1 MPRTYN
7 IDIDSYIG
15 YPISKGYVKSK
26 LQPMKGK
33 PCAVRI
39 NSYGGDVQTALDI
52 RQQFID
58 HGQVTAYIIGMT
70 ASAAT
75 ILAMGAR
82 KVVMSRYALMLVHP
96 CSAAVSAWGYY
107 NKEELAKAIE
117 QLRKT
122 QADLKTLDRVVAS
135 IYAAKV
141 GAHNAGSMA
150 ALMQEARWIG
160 AEEALHLGLIDEID
174 PDEQQP
180 DPAKVPMTDAQREHI
195 VACGLPVPTFGMAT
209 ESTEDESTEDEST
222 EAESAEG
229 ESAEAESAEG
239 KSAEAESAEDN
250 ATNAGNTPHTTTEQ
264 QMRKSIGEAV
274 RNFFETIFARAAK
287 PSCAAKP
294 ADAKPQGEAK
304 PQGAAAATTD
314 DKPHNTNTPIMNTQ
328 TLTPATL
335 CAKFGVAQ
343 FTATDGKVTFTIEQ
357 IDALEKVIKA
367 LDDEKNEAE
376 AKLNAADGDTTAS
389 AKPST
394 EPDEGTALPGA
405 EACDFYRKYGSLI

>member
-1 MPRTYN
+1 MPRTYH

-96 CSAAVSAWGYY
+96 CSAAVAQWGYY

-117 QLRKT
+117 GLRKT

-141 GAHNAGSMA
+141 GDSNVGKME
-150 ALMQEARWIG
+150 ALMHEARWIG
-160 AEEALHLGLIDEID
+160 AEEALRLGLIDEID

-180 DPAKVPMTDAQREHI
+180 DPAKEPMTDAQREHI
-195 VACGLPVPTFGMAT
+195 VACGLPVPTFGMTAGSMT
-209 ESTEDESTEDEST
+209 AGST
-222 EAESAEG
+222 EAGSTEG
-229 ESAEAESAEG
+229 TAAASITTT
-239 KSAEAESAEDN
+239 
-250 ATNAGNTPHTTTEQ
+250 ATATEQ

-274 RNFFETIFARAAK
+274 RVFFETIFARAAK
-287 PSCAAKP
+287 ASCA
-294 ADAKPQGEAK
+294 AKPQGEAK

-314 DKPHNTNTPIMNTQ
+314 DKPHHTNTPTMNTK

-335 CAKFGVAQ
+335 CAKLGVAQ
-343 FTATDGKVTFTIEQ
+343 LTATDGKVTLTAEQ

-376 AKLNAADGDTTAS
+376 AKLNATDGDTTNS

-394 EPDEGTALPGA
+394 EADEGTALPGA

>member
-33 PCAVRI
+33 PCTVRI

-96 CSAAVSAWGYY
+96 CSAGVSAWGYY

-117 QLRKT
+117 GLRKT

-141 GAHNAGSMA
+141 GDSNVGKME
-150 ALMQEARWIG
+150 ALMHEARWIG
-160 AEEALHLGLIDEID
+160 AEEALRLGLIDEID

-180 DPAKVPMTDAQREHI
+180 DPAKVAMTDAQREHI
-195 VACGLPVPTFGMAT
+195 VACGLPVPTFGMAA

-222 EAESAEG
+222 EAESTED
-229 ESAEAESAEG
+229 EST
-239 KSAEAESAEDN
+239 EDN
-250 ATNAGNTPHTTTEQ
+250 ATNEGNTPHTTTEQ

-274 RNFFETIFARAAK
+274 RDFFETIFARAAK

-294 ADAKPQGEAK
+294 AEAK

-335 CAKFGVAQ
+335 CAKLGVAQ
-343 FTATDGKVTFTIEQ
+343 LTATDGKVTLTTEQ

-367 LDDEKNEAE
+367 LDDAKADAE
-376 AKLNAADGDTTAS
+376 AQLDATDGDTTNS
-389 AKPST
+389 AKPTT
-394 EPDEGTALPGA
+394 EADEGTALPGA

>member
-1 MPRTYN
+1 MPRTYH

-33 PCAVRI
+33 PCTVRI

-96 CSAAVSAWGYY
+96 CSAVVSTLGYY

-117 QLRKT
+117 GLRKT

-135 IYAAKV
+135 IFAAKV
-141 GAHNAGSMA
+141 GDSNVGKME
-150 ALMQEARWIG
+150 ALMHEARWIG
-160 AEEALHLGLIDEID
+160 AEEALRLGLIDEID

-180 DPAKVPMTDAQREHI
+180 DPAKEPMTDAQREHI
-195 VACGLPVPTFGMAT
+195 VACGLPVPTFGMAA
-209 ESTEDESTEDEST
+209 ESMAAASTEGT
-222 EAESAEG
+222 A
-229 ESAEAESAEG
+229 
-239 KSAEAESAEDN
+239 
-250 ATNAGNTPHTTTEQ
+250 ATITTTATATEQ

-274 RNFFETIFARAAK
+274 RDFFETIFARAAK

-294 ADAKPQGEAK
+294 
-304 PQGAAAATTD
+304 QGAAAATAD

-335 CAKFGVAQ
+335 CAKLGVAHI
-343 FTATDGKVTFTIEQ
+343 TATDGKVTFTTEQ
-357 IDALEKVIKA
+357 IEALEKEIKA

-376 AKLNAADGDTTAS
+376 AALNSTDGDTTGS

-394 EPDEGTALPGA
+394 EADEGTALPGA

>member
-1 MPRTYN
+1 MPRTYH

-33 PCAVRI
+33 PCNVRI

-96 CSAAVSAWGYY
+96 CSVGVSKWGYY
-107 NKEELAKAIE
+107 NKEELANAIE
-117 QLRKT
+117 DLRKA

-141 GAHNAGSMA
+141 GDSNVGKME
-150 ALMQEARWIG
+150 ALMHEARWIG
-160 AEEALHLGLIDEID
+160 AEEALRLGLIDEID
-174 PDEQQP
+174 TDKEQP
-180 DPAKVPMTDAQREHI
+180 DPAKEPMTNAQREHI
-195 VACGLPVPTFGMAT
+195 VACGLPVPTFGMAAESMAA
-209 ESTEDESTEDEST
+209 ESTEPESTVAPAAASIT
-222 EAESAEG
+222 TT
-229 ESAEAESAEG
+229 
-239 KSAEAESAEDN
+239 
-250 ATNAGNTPHTTTEQ
+250 ATATEQ
-264 QMRKSIGEAV
+264 QMRKTIGEAV
-274 RNFFETIFARAAK
+274 RDFFETIFARAAK

-294 ADAKPQGEAK
+294 
-304 PQGAAAATTD
+304 QGAAAATAD

-335 CAKFGVAQ
+335 CAKLGVAHI
-343 FTATDGKVTFTIEQ
+343 TATDGKVTFTTEQ
-357 IDALEKVIKA
+357 IDALEKAIKA
-367 LDDEKNEAE
+367 MEDEKNEAE
-376 AKLNAADGDTTAS
+376 AKLNATDGDTTGS

-394 EPDEGTALPGA
+394 EADEGTALPGA

>member
-1 MPRTYN
+1 MPRTYH

-26 LQPMKGK
+26 LQPIKGK

-96 CSAAVSAWGYY
+96 CSAAVSTWGYY

-117 QLRKT
+117 GLRKAQT
-122 QADLKTLDRVVAS
+122 DLKTLDRVVAS

-141 GAHNAGSMA
+141 GDSNVGKME
-150 ALMQEARWIG
+150 ALMHEARWIG
-160 AEEALHLGLIDEID
+160 AEEALRLGLIDEID
-174 PDEQQP
+174 PDEEQP
-180 DPAKVPMTDAQREHI
+180 DPAKEPMTDAQREHI
-195 VACGLPVPTFGMAT
+195 VACGLPVPTFGGAAGSMAAG
-209 ESTEDESTEDEST
+209 ST
-222 EAESAEG
+222 EAASTEG
-229 ESAEAESAEG
+229 TAA
-239 KSAEAESAEDN
+239 
-250 ATNAGNTPHTTTEQ
+250 ATITTTATASEQ
-264 QMRKSIGEAV
+264 QMRKTIGEAV
-274 RNFFETIFARAAK
+274 RDFFETIFARAAK

-294 ADAKPQGEAK
+294 AEAK

-335 CAKFGVAQ
+335 CAKLGVAHI
-343 FTATDGKVTFTIEQ
+343 TATDGKVTFTTEQ

-376 AKLNAADGDTTAS
+376 AKLNATDGDTTGS

-394 EPDEGTALPGA
+394 EADEGTALPGA

>member
-33 PCAVRI
+33 PCNVRI

-96 CSAAVSAWGYY
+96 CSAGVSAWGYY

-117 QLRKT
+117 GLRKT
-122 QADLKTLDRVVAS
+122 QTDLKTLDRVVAS

-141 GAHNAGSMA
+141 GDSNVGKME
-150 ALMQEARWIG
+150 ALMHEARWIG
-160 AEEALHLGLIDEID
+160 AEEALRLGLIDEID

-180 DPAKVPMTDAQREHI
+180 DPAKEPMTDAQREHI
-195 VACGLPVPTFGMAT
+195 VACGLPVPTFGMAA
-209 ESTEDESTEDEST
+209 ESMAAGSMAAGST
-222 EAESAEG
+222 EATAASIITT
-229 ESAEAESAEG
+229 
-239 KSAEAESAEDN
+239 
-250 ATNAGNTPHTTTEQ
+250 ATATEQ

-274 RNFFETIFARAAK
+274 RDFFETIFARAAK
-287 PSCAAKP
+287 PSCAAKS
-294 ADAKPQGEAK
+294 ADAK

-314 DKPHNTNTPIMNTQ
+314 DKPHNTNTTVMNTQ
-328 TLTPATL
+328 TLTPVTL
-335 CAKFGVAQ
+335 CAKLGVAQ
-343 FTATDGKVTFTIEQ
+343 LTATDGKVTFTTEQ

-367 LDDEKNEAE
+367 LDDAKADAE
-376 AKLNAADGDTTAS
+376 AKLDATDGDTTNS
-389 AKPST
+389 AKPTT
-394 EPDEGTALPGA
+394 EADEDTALPGA

>member
-1 MPRTYN
+1 MPRTYH

-26 LQPMKGK
+26 LQPLKGK
-33 PCAVRI
+33 PCTVRI

-96 CSAAVSAWGYY
+96 CSTAVTNWGYY
-107 NKEELAKAIE
+107 NKEELDKAIE
-117 QLRKT
+117 KLRKA

-141 GAHNAGSMA
+141 GDSNVGKME
-150 ALMQEARWIG
+150 ALMHEARWIG
-160 AEEALHLGLIDEID
+160 AEEALRLGLIDEID
-174 PDEQQP
+174 PDEEQP
-180 DPAKVPMTDAQREHI
+180 DPAKEPMTDAQREHI
-195 VACGLPVPTFGMAT
+195 VACGLPVPTFNTNTASTNTNTASITTTAT
-209 ESTEDESTEDEST
+209 
-222 EAESAEG
+222 A
-229 ESAEAESAEG
+229 
-239 KSAEAESAEDN
+239 
-250 ATNAGNTPHTTTEQ
+250 TEQ
-264 QMRKSIGEAV
+264 QMRKTIGEAV
-274 RNFFETIFARAAK
+274 RDFFETIFARAAK
-287 PSCAAKP
+287 PSCAAKS
-294 ADAKPQGEAK
+294 AEAK
-304 PQGAAAATTD
+304 PQGAAAATAD
-314 DKPHNTNTPIMNTQ
+314 YKPHNTNTPIMNTQ

-335 CAKFGVAQ
+335 CAKLGVAHI
-343 FTATDGKVTFTIEQ
+343 TATDGKVTFTTEQ
-357 IDALEKVIKA
+357 IDALEKAIKA

-376 AKLNAADGDTTAS
+376 AKLNAADGDTTGS

-394 EPDEGTALPGA
+394 EADEGTALPGA

>member
-1 MPRTYN
+1 MPRTYH

-15 YPISKGYVKSK
+15 YPISKGYVKCK

-33 PCAVRI
+33 PCTVRI

-96 CSAAVSAWGYY
+96 CSAAVSTWGYY

-117 QLRKT
+117 GLRKT

-141 GAHNAGSMA
+141 GEHNAGSMA
-150 ALMQEARWIG
+150 ALMHEARWIG
-160 AEEALHLGLIDEID
+160 AEEALRLGLIDEID
-174 PDEQQP
+174 PDEEQP
-180 DPAKVPMTDAQREHI
+180 DPAKEPMTDAQREHI
-195 VACGLPVPTFGMAT
+195 VACGLPVPTFGGAA
-209 ESTEDESTEDEST
+209 EST
-222 EAESAEG
+222 EAESTEP
-229 ESAEAESAEG
+229 ESTVADIA
-239 KSAEAESAEDN
+239 
-250 ATNAGNTPHTTTEQ
+250 NAGHTSEQ
-264 QMRKSIGEAV
+264 QMRKTIGEAV
-274 RNFFETIFARAAK
+274 RDFFETIFARAAK

-294 ADAKPQGEAK
+294 AEAK
-304 PQGAAAATTD
+304 PQSNAAATTD
-314 DKPHNTNTPIMNTQ
+314 DKPHNTNTPTMNTQ

-335 CAKFGVAQ
+335 CAKLGVAQ
-343 FTATDGKVTFTIEQ
+343 FTATDGKVTFTTEQ
-357 IDALEKVIKA
+357 IEALEKVIKA

-376 AKLNAADGDTTAS
+376 AKLNATDGDTTNS

-394 EPDEGTALPGA
+394 EADEGTALPGA

>member
-75 ILAMGAR
+75 ILTMGAR

-96 CSAAVSAWGYY
+96 CSTAVSTWGYY

-117 QLRKT
+117 GLRKA
-122 QADLKTLDRVVAS
+122 QADLKTIDRVVAS

-141 GAHNAGSMA
+141 GDSNVGKME
-150 ALMQEARWIG
+150 ALMHEARWIG
-160 AEEALHLGLIDEID
+160 AEEALRLGLIDEID
-174 PDEQQP
+174 PDEEQP
-180 DPAKVPMTDAQREHI
+180 DPAKKPMTDAQREHI
-195 VACGLPVPTFGMAT
+195 VACGLPVPTFGMTA
-209 ESTEDESTEDEST
+209 EST
-222 EAESAEG
+222 EAESTEP
-229 ESAEAESAEG
+229 ESTVANIA
-239 KSAEAESAEDN
+239 
-250 ATNAGNTPHTTTEQ
+250 NAGHTTEQ
-264 QMRKSIGEAV
+264 QMRKTIGEAV
-274 RNFFETIFARAAK
+274 RVFFETIFARAAK

-294 ADAKPQGEAK
+294 AEAK

-335 CAKFGVAQ
+335 CAKLGVAHI
-343 FTATDGKVTFTIEQ
+343 TATDGKVTFTTEQ

-376 AKLNAADGDTTAS
+376 AKLNATDGDTTNS

-394 EPDEGTALPGA
+394 EADEGTALPGA

>member
-107 NKEELAKAIE
+107 NKEELAKAIDK
-117 QLRKT
+117 LRKT

-141 GAHNAGSMA
+141 GERNAGSMA
-150 ALMQEARWIG
+150 ALMHEARWIG
-160 AEEALHLGLIDEID
+160 AEEALRLGLIDEID
-174 PDEQQP
+174 PDEEQP
-180 DPAKVPMTDAQREHI
+180 DPAKEPMTDAQREHI
-195 VACGLPVPTFGMAT
+195 VACGLPVPTFGMTA
-209 ESTEDESTEDEST
+209 EST
-222 EAESAEG
+222 EAESTEP
-229 ESAEAESAEG
+229 ESTVANIA
-239 KSAEAESAEDN
+239 
-250 ATNAGNTPHTTTEQ
+250 NAGHTTEQ

-274 RNFFETIFARAAK
+274 RDFFETIFARAAK

-294 ADAKPQGEAK
+294 AEAK

-314 DKPHNTNTPIMNTQ
+314 DKPHNTNTPTMNTQ

-335 CAKFGVAQ
+335 CAKLGVAH
-343 FTATDGKVTFTIEQ
+343 FTATDGKVTLTSEQ

-376 AKLNAADGDTTAS
+376 AKLNATDGDTTNS

-394 EPDEGTALPGA
+394 EADEGTALPGA

>member
-7 IDIDSYIG
+7 IYIDSYIG

-96 CSAAVSAWGYY
+96 CSAAVSTWGYY

-117 QLRKT
+117 GLRKAQT
-122 QADLKTLDRVVAS
+122 DLKTLDRVVAS

-141 GAHNAGSMA
+141 GDSNVDKME
-150 ALMQEARWIG
+150 ALMHEARWIG
-160 AEEALHLGLIDEID
+160 AEEALRLGLIDEID

-180 DPAKVPMTDAQREHI
+180 DPFKEPMTDAQREHI
-195 VACGLPVPTFGMAT
+195 VACGLPVPTFGMTA
-209 ESTEDESTEDEST
+209 EST
-222 EAESAEG
+222 EAESTEP
-229 ESAEAESAEG
+229 ESTVANIA
-239 KSAEAESAEDN
+239 
-250 ATNAGNTPHTTTEQ
+250 NAGHTTEQ
-264 QMRKSIGEAV
+264 QMRKTIGEAV
-274 RNFFETIFARAAK
+274 RVFFETIFARAAK
-287 PSCAAKP
+287 PFCAAKP
-294 ADAKPQGEAK
+294 AEAK

-335 CAKFGVAQ
+335 CAKLGVAH
-343 FTATDGKVTFTIEQ
+343 FTATDGKVTFTTEQ

-376 AKLNAADGDTTAS
+376 AKLNATDGDTTNS

-394 EPDEGTALPGA
+394 EADEGTALPGA

>member
-1 MPRTYN
+1 MPRTYH

-96 CSAAVSAWGYY
+96 CSAAVAQWGYY

-117 QLRKT
+117 GLRKT

-141 GAHNAGSMA
+141 GERNAGSMA

-160 AEEALHLGLIDEID
+160 AEEALRLGLIDEID

-180 DPAKVPMTDAQREHI
+180 DPAKEPMTDAQREHI
-195 VACGLPVPTFGMAT
+195 VACGLPVPSFGMTA
-209 ESTEDESTEDEST
+209 ESMTAAST
-222 EAESAEG
+222 EAGSTEG
-229 ESAEAESAEG
+229 TAAASITTT
-239 KSAEAESAEDN
+239 
-250 ATNAGNTPHTTTEQ
+250 ATATEQ

-274 RNFFETIFARAAK
+274 RVFFETIFARAAK
-287 PSCAAKP
+287 ASCA
-294 ADAKPQGEAK
+294 AKPQGEAK
-304 PQGAAAATTD
+304 PQGAAAATDD
-314 DKPHNTNTPIMNTQ
+314 DKQHHTNTPTMNTK

-335 CAKFGVAQ
+335 CAKLGVAH
-343 FTATDGKVTFTIEQ
+343 FTATDGKVTFTTEQ
-357 IDALEKVIKA
+357 IDELEKVIKA
-367 LDDEKNEAE
+367 LEDEKNEAE
-376 AKLNAADGDTTAS
+376 AKLNAADGDTTGS

-394 EPDEGTALPGA
+394 EADEGTALPGA

>member
-96 CSAAVSAWGYY
+96 CSVGVSADGYY

-117 QLRKT
+117 RMRKT
-122 QADLKTLDRVVAS
+122 QADLKTLDRVLAS

-141 GAHNAGSMA
+141 GDSNVGKME
-150 ALMQEARWIG
+150 ALMYEARWIG
-160 AEEALHLGLIDEID
+160 AEEALRLGLIDEID

-180 DPAKVPMTDAQREHI
+180 DPAKEPMTDAQREHI
-195 VACGLPVPTFGMAT
+195 VACGLPVPTFGMAA
-209 ESTEDESTEDEST
+209 ESMTAAST
-222 EAESAEG
+222 EAEST
-229 ESAEAESAEG
+229 EAT
-239 KSAEAESAEDN
+239 

-274 RNFFETIFARAAK
+274 RDFFETIFARAAK

-294 ADAKPQGEAK
+294 AEAK
-304 PQGAAAATTD
+304 PQGAAAATTA
-314 DKPHNTNTPIMNTQ
+314 DKPHNTNTPVMNTQ

-335 CAKFGVAQ
+335 CAKLGVAHI
-343 FTATDGKVTFTIEQ
+343 TATDGKVTFTTEQ
-357 IDALEKVIKA
+357 IDELEKVIKA
-367 LDDEKNEAE
+367 LDDAKADAE
-376 AKLNAADGDTTAS
+376 AQLNATDGDTTDS
-389 AKPST
+389 AKPT
-394 EPDEGTALPGA
+394 DEADEDSALPGA
-405 EACDFYRKYGSLI
+405 EACDFYRKFGSLI

>member
-33 PCAVRI
+33 PCTVRI

-96 CSAAVSAWGYY
+96 CSATVSAWGYY

-117 QLRKT
+117 GLRKT

-180 DPAKVPMTDAQREHI
+180 DPAKEPMTDAQREHI
-195 VACGLPVPTFGMAT
+195 VACGLPVPTFGMTAESMTAESMAT
-209 ESTEDESTEDEST
+209 EST
-222 EAESAEG
+222 EAESTAAPAA
-229 ESAEAESAEG
+229 SITTT
-239 KSAEAESAEDN
+239 
-250 ATNAGNTPHTTTEQ
+250 ATATEQ

-274 RNFFETIFARAAK
+274 RDFFETIFARAAK
-287 PSCAAKP
+287 PSCAAKS
-294 ADAKPQGEAK
+294 AEAKPQGDAK
-304 PQGAAAATTD
+304 PQGAAAATDD

-335 CAKFGVAQ
+335 CAKLGVAQ
-343 FTATDGKVTFTIEQ
+343 FTATDGKVTFTTEQ

-367 LDDEKNEAE
+367 LDDAKADAE
-376 AKLNAADGDTTAS
+376 AQLDATDGDTTNS

-394 EPDEGTALPGA
+394 EADEGTALPGA

>member
-1 MPRTYN
+1 MPRTYH

-26 LQPMKGK
+26 LQPLKGK
-33 PCAVRI
+33 PCTVRI

-96 CSAAVSAWGYY
+96 CSTAVTNWGYY

-117 QLRKT
+117 KLRKA

-141 GAHNAGSMA
+141 GDSNVGKME
-150 ALMQEARWIG
+150 ALMHEARWIG
-160 AEEALHLGLIDEID
+160 AEEALRLGLIDEID
-174 PDEQQP
+174 PDEEQP
-180 DPAKVPMTDAQREHI
+180 DPAKEPMTDAQREHI
-195 VACGLPVPTFGMAT
+195 VACGLPVPTFNTDTASTNTNTASITTTAT
-209 ESTEDESTEDEST
+209 
-222 EAESAEG
+222 A
-229 ESAEAESAEG
+229 
-239 KSAEAESAEDN
+239 
-250 ATNAGNTPHTTTEQ
+250 TEQ
-264 QMRKSIGEAV
+264 QMRKTIGEAV
-274 RNFFETIFARAAK
+274 RDFFETIFARAAK

-294 ADAKPQGEAK
+294 AEAK

-335 CAKFGVAQ
+335 CAKLGVAHI
-343 FTATDGKVTFTIEQ
+343 TATDGKVTFTTEQ
-357 IDALEKVIKA
+357 IDALEKAIKA

-376 AKLNAADGDTTAS
+376 AKLNAADGDTTGS

-394 EPDEGTALPGA
+394 EADEGTALPGA

>member
-1 MPRTYN
+1 MPRTYH

-15 YPISKGYVKSK
+15 YPISKGYVKNK

-33 PCAVRI
+33 PCTVRI

-96 CSAAVSAWGYY
+96 CSAAVSTWGYY

-117 QLRKT
+117 GLRKAQT
-122 QADLKTLDRVVAS
+122 DLKTFDRVVAS

-141 GAHNAGSMA
+141 GDSNVGKME
-150 ALMQEARWIG
+150 ALMHEARWIG
-160 AEEALHLGLIDEID
+160 AEEALRLGLIDEID
-174 PDEQQP
+174 PDEEQP
-180 DPAKVPMTDAQREHI
+180 DPAKEPMTDAQREHI
-195 VACGLPVPTFGMAT
+195 VACGLPVPTFGMAAG
-209 ESTEDESTEDEST
+209 SMAAEST
-222 EAESAEG
+222 EAGSTEG
-229 ESAEAESAEG
+229 TAA
-239 KSAEAESAEDN
+239 
-250 ATNAGNTPHTTTEQ
+250 ATITTTAEQ
-264 QMRKSIGEAV
+264 QMRKTIGEAV
-274 RNFFETIFARAAK
+274 RYFFETIFARAAK
-287 PSCAAKP
+287 PSCAAKS
-294 ADAKPQGEAK
+294 AEAK

-335 CAKFGVAQ
+335 CAKLGVAHI
-343 FTATDGKVTFTIEQ
+343 TATDGKVTFTTEQ

-376 AKLNAADGDTTAS
+376 AKLNATDGDTTNS

-394 EPDEGTALPGA
+394 EADEGTALPGA

>member
-1 MPRTYN
+1 MPRTYH

-15 YPISKGYVKSK
+15 YPISKGYIKSK

-33 PCAVRI
+33 PCNVRV

-96 CSAAVSAWGYY
+96 CSAAVSTWGYY
-107 NKEELAKAIE
+107 NKEKLAKAIE
-117 QLRKT
+117 GLRKAQT
-122 QADLKTLDRVVAS
+122 DLKTLDRVVAS

-141 GAHNAGSMA
+141 GDSNVGKME
-150 ALMQEARWIG
+150 ALMHEARWIG
-160 AEEALHLGLIDEID
+160 AEEALRLGLIDEID
-174 PDEQQP
+174 PDEEQP
-180 DPAKVPMTDAQREHI
+180 DPAKEPMTDAQREHI
-195 VACGLPVPTFGMAT
+195 VACGLPVPTFGMAAG
-209 ESTEDESTEDEST
+209 SMAAEST
-222 EAESAEG
+222 EAGSTEG
-229 ESAEAESAEG
+229 TAA
-239 KSAEAESAEDN
+239 
-250 ATNAGNTPHTTTEQ
+250 ATITTTATATEQ
-264 QMRKSIGEAV
+264 QMRKTIGEAV
-274 RNFFETIFARAAK
+274 RDFFEPLFARAAK
-287 PSCAAKP
+287 PSCA
-294 ADAKPQGEAK
+294 AK

-335 CAKFGVAQ
+335 CAKLGVAHI
-343 FTATDGKVTFTIEQ
+343 TATDGKVTFTTEQ

-376 AKLNAADGDTTAS
+376 AKLNATDGDTTNS

-394 EPDEGTALPGA
+394 EADEGTALPGA

>member
-96 CSAAVSAWGYY
+96 CSAAVSTWGYY

-117 QLRKT
+117 GLRKT

-141 GAHNAGSMA
+141 GERNAGSMA

-160 AEEALHLGLIDEID
+160 AEEALRLGLIDEID
-174 PDEQQP
+174 PDEEQP
-180 DPAKVPMTDAQREHI
+180 DPAKEPMTDAQREHI
-195 VACGLPVPTFGMAT
+195 VACGLPVPTFGGAA
-209 ESTEDESTEDEST
+209 EST
-222 EAESAEG
+222 EAESTEP
-229 ESAEAESAEG
+229 ESTVANIA
-239 KSAEAESAEDN
+239 
-250 ATNAGNTPHTTTEQ
+250 NAGHTTEQ

-274 RNFFETIFARAAK
+274 RDFFETIFARAAK

-294 ADAKPQGEAK
+294 AEAK

-335 CAKFGVAQ
+335 CAKLGVAHI
-343 FTATDGKVTFTIEQ
+343 TATDGKVTFTTEQ

-376 AKLNAADGDTTAS
+376 AKLNATDGDTTNS

-394 EPDEGTALPGA
+394 EADEGTALPGA

>member
-33 PCAVRI
+33 PCTVRI

-117 QLRKT
+117 DLRKT

-195 VACGLPVPTFGMAT
+195 VACGLPVPTFGMEAEST
-209 ESTEDESTEDEST
+209 EAESAEAESTEDESTEDEST
-222 EAESAEG
+222 EG
-229 ESAEAESAEG
+229 T
-239 KSAEAESAEDN
+239 

-274 RNFFETIFARAAK
+274 RDFFETIFARAAK

-294 ADAKPQGEAK
+294 AEAKPQGEA
-304 PQGAAAATTD
+304 AATTA

-335 CAKFGVAQ
+335 CAKLGVAQ
-343 FTATDGKVTFTIEQ
+343 FTATDGKVTLTTEQ

-376 AKLNAADGDTTAS
+376 AQLNAADGDTTDS
-389 AKPST
+389 AKPT
-394 EPDEGTALPGA
+394 DEPDEGTALPGA
-405 EACDFYRKYGSLI
+405 EACDFYRKFGSLI

>member
-1 MPRTYN
+1 MPRTYH

-26 LQPMKGK
+26 LQPLKGK
-33 PCAVRI
+33 PCTVRI

-96 CSAAVSAWGYY
+96 CSTAVTNWGYY

-117 QLRKT
+117 KLRKA
-122 QADLKTLDRVVAS
+122 QADLNTLDRVVAS

-141 GAHNAGSMA
+141 GDSNVGKME
-150 ALMQEARWIG
+150 ALMHEARWIG
-160 AEEALHLGLIDEID
+160 AEEALRLGLIDEID
-174 PDEQQP
+174 PDEEQP
-180 DPAKVPMTDAQREHI
+180 DPAKEPMTDAQREHI
-195 VACGLPVPTFGMAT
+195 VACGLPVPTFNTNTASTNTNTASITTTAT
-209 ESTEDESTEDEST
+209 
-222 EAESAEG
+222 A
-229 ESAEAESAEG
+229 
-239 KSAEAESAEDN
+239 
-250 ATNAGNTPHTTTEQ
+250 TEQ
-264 QMRKSIGEAV
+264 QMRKTIGEAV
-274 RNFFETIFARAAK
+274 RDFFETIFARAAK

-294 ADAKPQGEAK
+294 AEAK

-335 CAKFGVAQ
+335 CAKLGVAHI
-343 FTATDGKVTFTIEQ
+343 TATDGKVTFTTEQ
-357 IDALEKVIKA
+357 IDALEKAIKA
-367 LDDEKNEAE
+367 LEDEKNEAE
-376 AKLNAADGDTTAS
+376 AKLNAADGDTTGS

-394 EPDEGTALPGA
+394 EADEGTALPGA

>member
-1 MPRTYN
+1 MPRTYH

-15 YPISKGYVKSK
+15 YPISKGYVKCK

-33 PCAVRI
+33 PCNVRI

-96 CSAAVSAWGYY
+96 CSAGVSAWGYY

-117 QLRKT
+117 GLRKT
-122 QADLKTLDRVVAS
+122 QTDLKTLDRVVAS

-141 GAHNAGSMA
+141 GDSNVGKME
-150 ALMQEARWIG
+150 ALMHEARWIG
-160 AEEALHLGLIDEID
+160 AEEALRLGLIDEID

-195 VACGLPVPTFGMAT
+195 VACGLPVPSFGMAAGSMT
-209 ESTEDESTEDEST
+209 AGSTEDEST
-222 EAESAEG
+222 EADNSAV
-229 ESAEAESAEG
+229 
-239 KSAEAESAEDN
+239 
-250 ATNAGNTPHTTTEQ
+250 NTVANTTTEQ

-274 RNFFETIFARAAK
+274 RDFFETIFARAAK

-294 ADAKPQGEAK
+294 
-304 PQGAAAATTD
+304 QGAAAAATD
-314 DKPHNTNTPIMNTQ
+314 SKQQHSNNPIMNTQ

-335 CAKFGVAQ
+335 CAKLGVAHI
-343 FTATDGKVTFTIEQ
+343 TATDGKVTFTTEQ

-367 LDDEKNEAE
+367 LDDAKADAE
-376 AKLNAADGDTTAS
+376 AKLNAADGDTTGS

-394 EPDEGTALPGA
+394 EADEGTALPGA
-405 EACDFYRKYGSLI
+405 EACDFYRKFGSLI

>member
-15 YPISKGYVKSK
+15 YPISKGYIKSK

-33 PCAVRI
+33 PCTVRI

-82 KVVMSRYALMLVHP
+82 KVVMSRYALMLVHQ
-96 CSAAVSAWGYY
+96 CSAGVSAWGYY

-117 QLRKT
+117 RMRKT

-141 GAHNAGSMA
+141 GDSNVGKME
-150 ALMQEARWIG
+150 ALMHEARWIG
-160 AEEALHLGLIDEID
+160 AEEALRLGLIDEID

-195 VACGLPVPTFGMAT
+195 VACGLPVPTFGMEA
-209 ESTEDESTEDEST
+209 ESTEAESTEDEST
-222 EAESAEG
+222 EAESTEAGSTEDESTEG
-229 ESAEAESAEG
+229 
-239 KSAEAESAEDN
+239 N

-274 RNFFETIFARAAK
+274 RDFFETIFARAAK
-287 PSCAAKP
+287 PSCAAKS
-294 ADAKPQGEAK
+294 AEAK

-335 CAKFGVAQ
+335 CAKLGVAQ
-343 FTATDGKVTFTIEQ
+343 FTATDGKVTLTTEQ

-367 LDDEKNEAE
+367 LDDAKADAE
-376 AKLNAADGDTTAS
+376 AQLDATDGDTTNS
-389 AKPST
+389 AKPTT
-394 EPDEGTALPGA
+394 EDDEDDEDTALPGA

>member
-33 PCAVRI
+33 PCTVRI

-96 CSAAVSAWGYY
+96 CSAGVSAWGYY

-117 QLRKT
+117 GLRKT

-141 GAHNAGSMA
+141 GDSNVGKME

-180 DPAKVPMTDAQREHI
+180 DPAKVHMTDAQREHI
-195 VACGLPVPTFGMAT
+195 VACGLPVPTFGMAA

-222 EAESAEG
+222 EAESTED
-229 ESAEAESAEG
+229 EST
-239 KSAEAESAEDN
+239 EDN
-250 ATNAGNTPHTTTEQ
+250 ATNAGNTPHTATEQ

-274 RNFFETIFARAAK
+274 RDFFETIFARAAK
-287 PSCAAKP
+287 PSCAAKS
-294 ADAKPQGEAK
+294 AEAK
-304 PQGAAAATTD
+304 PQGAAAATTA

-335 CAKFGVAQ
+335 CAKLGVAQ
-343 FTATDGKVTFTIEQ
+343 LTATDGKVTLTTEQ

-367 LDDEKNEAE
+367 LDDAKADAE
-376 AKLNAADGDTTAS
+376 AQLDATDGDTTNS
-389 AKPST
+389 AKPTT
-394 EPDEGTALPGA
+394 EDDEGTALPGA

>member
-1 MPRTYN
+1 MPRTYH

-96 CSAAVSAWGYY
+96 CSAGVSAWGYY

-117 QLRKT
+117 GLRKT
-122 QADLKTLDRVVAS
+122 QTDLKTLDRVVAS

-141 GAHNAGSMA
+141 GNGNADSMA
-150 ALMQEARWIG
+150 ALMHEARWIG
-160 AEEALHLGLIDEID
+160 AEEALRLGLIDEID

-180 DPAKVPMTDAQREHI
+180 DPAKEPMTDAQREHI
-195 VACGLPVPTFGMAT
+195 VACGLPVPTFGMAA
-209 ESTEDESTEDEST
+209 ESMAAGSMAAGST
-222 EAESAEG
+222 EATAASIITT
-229 ESAEAESAEG
+229 
-239 KSAEAESAEDN
+239 
-250 ATNAGNTPHTTTEQ
+250 ATATEQ

-274 RNFFETIFARAAK
+274 RDFFETIFARAAK
-287 PSCAAKP
+287 PSCAAKS
-294 ADAKPQGEAK
+294 AEAN

-335 CAKFGVAQ
+335 CAKLGVAH
-343 FTATDGKVTFTIEQ
+343 FTATDGKVTFTTEQ

-376 AKLNAADGDTTAS
+376 AKLNATDGDTTKS

>member
-1 MPRTYN
+1 MPRTYH

-96 CSAAVSAWGYY
+96 CSAAVTQWGYY
-107 NKEELAKAIE
+107 NKEELAKAIDK
-117 QLRKT
+117 LRKT

-141 GAHNAGSMA
+141 GEHNAGSMA

-180 DPAKVPMTDAQREHI
+180 DPAKEPMTDAQREHI
-195 VACGLPVPTFGMAT
+195 VACGLPVPTFGMAAG
-209 ESTEDESTEDEST
+209 ST
-222 EAESAEG
+222 EAGSTEPESTVANI
-229 ESAEAESAEG
+229 A
-239 KSAEAESAEDN
+239 
-250 ATNAGNTPHTTTEQ
+250 NAGHTSEQ
-264 QMRKSIGEAV
+264 QMRKTIGEAV
-274 RNFFETIFARAAK
+274 RDFFETIFARAAK
-287 PSCAAKP
+287 PSCTAKP
-294 ADAKPQGEAK
+294 AAK

-314 DKPHNTNTPIMNTQ
+314 DKPHHTNTPIMNTQ

-335 CAKFGVAQ
+335 CAKLGVAH
-343 FTATDGKVTFTIEQ
+343 FTATDGKVTFTTEQ
-357 IDALEKVIKA
+357 IDALEKAIKA
-367 LDDEKNEAE
+367 LDDERNEAE
-376 AKLNAADGDTTAS
+376 AKLNATDGDTTGS

>member
-1 MPRTYN
+1 MPRTYH

-26 LQPMKGK
+26 LQPLKGK
-33 PCAVRI
+33 PCTVRI

-96 CSAAVSAWGYY
+96 CSTAVTNWGYY

-117 QLRKT
+117 KLRKA

-141 GAHNAGSMA
+141 GDSNVGKMEV
-150 ALMQEARWIG
+150 LMHEARWIG
-160 AEEALHLGLIDEID
+160 AEEALRLGLIDEID
-174 PDEQQP
+174 PDEEQP
-180 DPAKVPMTDAQREHI
+180 DPAKEPMTDAQREHI
-195 VACGLPVPTFGMAT
+195 VACGLPVPTFNTNTASTNTNTASITTTAT
-209 ESTEDESTEDEST
+209 
-222 EAESAEG
+222 A
-229 ESAEAESAEG
+229 
-239 KSAEAESAEDN
+239 
-250 ATNAGNTPHTTTEQ
+250 TEQ
-264 QMRKSIGEAV
+264 QMRKTIGEAV
-274 RNFFETIFARAAK
+274 RDFFETIFARAAK

-294 ADAKPQGEAK
+294 AEAK

-335 CAKFGVAQ
+335 CAKLGVAHI
-343 FTATDGKVTFTIEQ
+343 TATDGKVTFTTEQ
-357 IDALEKVIKA
+357 IDALEKAIKA

-376 AKLNAADGDTTAS
+376 AKLNATDGDTTGS

-394 EPDEGTALPGA
+394 EADEGTALPGA

>member
-1 MPRTYN
+1 MPRTYQ

-26 LQPMKGK
+26 LQPLKGK
-33 PCAVRI
+33 PCTVRI

-96 CSAAVSAWGYY
+96 CSTAVTNWGYY

-117 QLRKT
+117 KLRKA

-141 GAHNAGSMA
+141 GDSNVGKME
-150 ALMQEARWIG
+150 ALMHEARWIG
-160 AEEALHLGLIDEID
+160 AEEALRLGLIDEID
-174 PDEQQP
+174 PDEEQP
-180 DPAKVPMTDAQREHI
+180 DPAKEPMTDAQREHI
-195 VACGLPVPTFGMAT
+195 VACGLPVPTFNTNTASTNTNTASITTTAT
-209 ESTEDESTEDEST
+209 
-222 EAESAEG
+222 A
-229 ESAEAESAEG
+229 
-239 KSAEAESAEDN
+239 
-250 ATNAGNTPHTTTEQ
+250 TEQ
-264 QMRKSIGEAV
+264 QMRKTIGEAV
-274 RNFFETIFARAAK
+274 RDFFETIFARAAK

-294 ADAKPQGEAK
+294 AEAK
-304 PQGAAAATTD
+304 PHDAAAATAD
-314 DKPHNTNTPIMNTQ
+314 YKPHNTNTPIMNTQ

-335 CAKFGVAQ
+335 CAKLGVAHI
-343 FTATDGKVTFTIEQ
+343 TATDGKVTFTTEQ
-357 IDALEKVIKA
+357 IDALEKAIKA
-367 LDDEKNEAE
+367 LEDEKNEAE
-376 AKLNAADGDTTAS
+376 AKLNATDGDTTGS

-394 EPDEGTALPGA
+394 EADEGTALPGA

>member
-1 MPRTYN
+1 MPRTYH

-39 NSYGGDVQTALDI
+39 NSYGGDVQTSLDI

-96 CSAAVSAWGYY
+96 CSAGVSAWGYY

-117 QLRKT
+117 GLRKT

-141 GAHNAGSMA
+141 GDSNVGKME
-150 ALMQEARWIG
+150 ALMHEARWIG
-160 AEEALHLGLIDEID
+160 AEEALRLGLIDEID

-180 DPAKVPMTDAQREHI
+180 DPAKEPMTDAQREHI
-195 VACGLPVPTFGMAT
+195 VACGLPVPSFGMTA
-209 ESTEDESTEDEST
+209 ESMTAAST
-222 EAESAEG
+222 EAGSTEG
-229 ESAEAESAEG
+229 TA
-239 KSAEAESAEDN
+239 
-250 ATNAGNTPHTTTEQ
+250 ATITTTATATEQ

-274 RNFFETIFARAAK
+274 RVFFETIFARAAK

-294 ADAKPQGEAK
+294 
-304 PQGAAAATTD
+304 QGAAAATDD
-314 DKPHNTNTPIMNTQ
+314 DKQHHTNTPTMNTK

-335 CAKFGVAQ
+335 CAKLGVAH
-343 FTATDGKVTFTIEQ
+343 FTATDGKVTFTTEQ
-357 IDALEKVIKA
+357 IDELEKVIKA
-367 LDDEKNEAE
+367 LEDEKNEAE
-376 AKLNAADGDTTAS
+376 AKLNAADGDTTGS

-394 EPDEGTALPGA
+394 EADEGTALPGA

>member
-1 MPRTYN
+1 MPRTYH

-15 YPISKGYVKSK
+15 YPISKGYIKSK

-33 PCAVRI
+33 PCTVRI

-96 CSAAVSAWGYY
+96 CSAAVSTWGYY

-117 QLRKT
+117 GLRKAQT
-122 QADLKTLDRVVAS
+122 DLKTLDRVVAS

-141 GAHNAGSMA
+141 GDSNVGKME
-150 ALMQEARWIG
+150 ALMHEARWIG
-160 AEEALHLGLIDEID
+160 AEEALRLGLIDEID
-174 PDEQQP
+174 PDEEQP
-180 DPAKVPMTDAQREHI
+180 DPAKEPMTDAQREHI
-195 VACGLPVPTFGMAT
+195 VACGLPVPTFGGAAGSMAA
-209 ESTEDESTEDEST
+209 EST
-222 EAESAEG
+222 EAASTEG
-229 ESAEAESAEG
+229 TAAASITTT
-239 KSAEAESAEDN
+239 
-250 ATNAGNTPHTTTEQ
+250 ATATEQ

-274 RNFFETIFARAAK
+274 RDFFETIFARAAK

-294 ADAKPQGEAK
+294 AEAK

-314 DKPHNTNTPIMNTQ
+314 DKPHNANTPIMNTQ

-335 CAKFGVAQ
+335 CAKLGVAH
-343 FTATDGKVTFTIEQ
+343 FTATDGKVTFTTEQ

-376 AKLNAADGDTTAS
+376 AKLNATDGDTTNS

-394 EPDEGTALPGA
+394 EADEGTALPGA

>member
-15 YPISKGYVKSK
+15 YPISKGYIKSK

-33 PCAVRI
+33 PCTVRI

-195 VACGLPVPTFGMAT
+195 VGCGLPVPTFGMTT
-209 ESTEDESTEDEST
+209 ESTEAESTEDEST
-222 EAESAEG
+222 EATA
-229 ESAEAESAEG
+229 A
-239 KSAEAESAEDN
+239 
-250 ATNAGNTPHTTTEQ
+250 NAGNTPHTTTEQ

-274 RNFFETIFARAAK
+274 RDFFETIFARAAK

-294 ADAKPQGEAK
+294 AEAK
-304 PQGAAAATTD
+304 PQGAAAATA
-314 DKPHNTNTPIMNTQ
+314 DKPHNANTPIMNTQ

-335 CAKFGVAQ
+335 CAKLGVAQ
-343 FTATDGKVTFTIEQ
+343 FTATDGKVTLTTEQ

-367 LDDEKNEAE
+367 LDDAKADAE
-376 AKLNAADGDTTAS
+376 AQLNATDGDTTDS
-389 AKPST
+389 AKPT
-394 EPDEGTALPGA
+394 DEADEDSALPGA
-405 EACDFYRKYGSLI
+405 EACDFYRKFGSLI

>member
-1 MPRTYN
+1 MPRTYH

-26 LQPMKGK
+26 LQPLKGK
-33 PCAVRI
+33 PCTVRI

-96 CSAAVSAWGYY
+96 CSTAVTNWGYY

-117 QLRKT
+117 KLRKA

-141 GAHNAGSMA
+141 GDSNVGKME
-150 ALMQEARWIG
+150 ALMHEARWIG
-160 AEEALHLGLIDEID
+160 AEEALRLGLIDEID
-174 PDEQQP
+174 PDEEQP
-180 DPAKVPMTDAQREHI
+180 DPAKEPMTDAQREHI
-195 VACGLPVPTFGMAT
+195 VACGLPVPTFNTNTASTNTNTASITTTAT
-209 ESTEDESTEDEST
+209 
-222 EAESAEG
+222 A
-229 ESAEAESAEG
+229 
-239 KSAEAESAEDN
+239 
-250 ATNAGNTPHTTTEQ
+250 TEQ
-264 QMRKSIGEAV
+264 QMRKTIGEAV
-274 RNFFETIFARAAK
+274 RDFFETIFARAAK
-287 PSCAAKP
+287 PSCA
-294 ADAKPQGEAK
+294 AK

-335 CAKFGVAQ
+335 CAKLGVAHI
-343 FTATDGKVTFTIEQ
+343 TATDGKVTFTTEQ
-357 IDALEKVIKA
+357 IDALEKAIKA
-367 LDDEKNEAE
+367 LEDEKNDAE
-376 AKLNAADGDTTAS
+376 AKLNATDGDTTGS

-394 EPDEGTALPGA
+394 EADEGTALPGA

>member
-1 MPRTYN
+1 MPRTYH

-26 LQPMKGK
+26 LQPLKGK
-33 PCAVRI
+33 PCTVRI

-75 ILAMGAR
+75 ILAMGAH

-96 CSAAVSAWGYY
+96 CSAGVINCGYY
-107 NKEELAKAIE
+107 NKEELAEAIE
-117 QLRKT
+117 KLRKT

-141 GAHNAGSMA
+141 GDSNVGKME

-160 AEEALHLGLIDEID
+160 AEEALRLGLIDEID
-174 PDEQQP
+174 PDEEQP
-180 DPAKVPMTDAQREHI
+180 DPAKEPMTDAQREHI
-195 VACGLPVPTFGMAT
+195 VACGLPVPTFGMAAGSM
-209 ESTEDESTEDEST
+209 EAEST
-222 EAESAEG
+222 EAAST
-229 ESAEAESAEG
+229 EAPAASITTT
-239 KSAEAESAEDN
+239 
-250 ATNAGNTPHTTTEQ
+250 ATATEQ
-264 QMRKSIGEAV
+264 QMRKTIGEAV
-274 RNFFETIFARAAK
+274 RDFFETIFARAAK

-294 ADAKPQGEAK
+294 AEAK
-304 PQGAAAATTD
+304 PQGAAAATAD

-335 CAKFGVAQ
+335 CAKLGVAHI
-343 FTATDGKVTFTIEQ
+343 TATDGKVTFTTEQ
-357 IDALEKVIKA
+357 IDALEKAIKA
-367 LDDEKNEAE
+367 LEDEKNEAE
-376 AKLNAADGDTTAS
+376 AKLNATDGDTTGS

-394 EPDEGTALPGA
+394 EDDEGTALPGA

>member
-1 MPRTYN
+1 MPRTYH

-33 PCAVRI
+33 PCTVRI

-96 CSAAVSAWGYY
+96 CSAAVSTWGYY

-117 QLRKT
+117 GLRKAQT
-122 QADLKTLDRVVAS
+122 DLKTLDRVVAS

-141 GAHNAGSMA
+141 GDSNVGKME
-150 ALMQEARWIG
+150 ALMHEARWIG
-160 AEEALHLGLIDEID
+160 AEEALRLGLIDEID
-174 PDEQQP
+174 PDEEQP
-180 DPAKVPMTDAQREHI
+180 DPAKEPMTDAQREHI
-195 VACGLPVPTFGMAT
+195 VACGLPVPTFGGAAGSMAA
-209 ESTEDESTEDEST
+209 EST
-222 EAESAEG
+222 EAASTEG
-229 ESAEAESAEG
+229 TAAASI
-239 KSAEAESAEDN
+239 
-250 ATNAGNTPHTTTEQ
+250 TTTATASEQ

-274 RNFFETIFARAAK
+274 RDFFETIFARAAK

-294 ADAKPQGEAK
+294 AEAK

-335 CAKFGVAQ
+335 CAKLGVVHI
-343 FTATDGKVTFTIEQ
+343 TATDGKVTFTTEQ

-376 AKLNAADGDTTAS
+376 AKLNATDGDTTNS

-394 EPDEGTALPGA
+394 EADEGTALPGA

>member
-1 MPRTYN
+1 MPRTYH

-26 LQPMKGK
+26 LQPLKGK
-33 PCAVRI
+33 PCTVRI

-96 CSAAVSAWGYY
+96 CSTAVTNWGYY

-117 QLRKT
+117 KLRKA

-141 GAHNAGSMA
+141 GDSNVGKME
-150 ALMQEARWIG
+150 ALMHEARWIG
-160 AEEALHLGLIDEID
+160 AEEALRLGLIDEID
-174 PDEQQP
+174 PDEEQP
-180 DPAKVPMTDAQREHI
+180 DPAKEPMTDAQREHI
-195 VACGLPVPTFGMAT
+195 VACGLPVPTFNTNTASTNTNTASITTTAT
-209 ESTEDESTEDEST
+209 
-222 EAESAEG
+222 A
-229 ESAEAESAEG
+229 
-239 KSAEAESAEDN
+239 
-250 ATNAGNTPHTTTEQ
+250 TEQ
-264 QMRKSIGEAV
+264 QMRKTIGEAV
-274 RNFFETIFARAAK
+274 RDFFETIFARAAK

-294 ADAKPQGEAK
+294 AEAK

-335 CAKFGVAQ
+335 CAKLGVAHI
-343 FTATDGKVTFTIEQ
+343 TATDGKVTFTTEQ
-357 IDALEKVIKA
+357 IDALEKAIKA
-367 LDDEKNEAE
+367 LEDEKNEAE
-376 AKLNAADGDTTAS
+376 AKLNATDGDTTGS

-394 EPDEGTALPGA
+394 EADEGTALPGA

>member
-1 MPRTYN
+1 MPRTYD

-33 PCAVRI
+33 PCTVRI

-70 ASAAT
+70 ASSAT

-96 CSAAVSAWGYY
+96 CSAAVTNWGYY

-117 QLRKT
+117 RLRKAQT
-122 QADLKTLDRVVAS
+122 DLKTLDRVVAS

-141 GAHNAGSMA
+141 GDSNVGKME
-150 ALMQEARWIG
+150 ALMHEARWIG
-160 AEEALHLGLIDEID
+160 AEEALRLGLIDEID
-174 PDEQQP
+174 PDEEQP
-180 DPAKVPMTDAQREHI
+180 DPAKEPMTNAQREHI
-195 VACGLPVPTFGMAT
+195 VACGLPVPTFGMSA
-209 ESTEDESTEDEST
+209 ESMAAEST
-222 EAESAEG
+222 EAAST
-229 ESAEAESAEG
+229 EATAAASI
-239 KSAEAESAEDN
+239 
-250 ATNAGNTPHTTTEQ
+250 TTTGTATEQ
-264 QMRKSIGEAV
+264 QMRKTIGEAV
-274 RNFFETIFARAAK
+274 RDFFETIFARAAK

-294 ADAKPQGEAK
+294 
-304 PQGAAAATTD
+304 QGAAAATAD

-335 CAKFGVAQ
+335 CAKLGVAHI
-343 FTATDGKVTFTIEQ
+343 TATDGKVTFTTEQ

-376 AKLNAADGDTTAS
+376 AKLNATDGDTTGS

-394 EPDEGTALPGA
+394 EADEGTALPGA